1 MIFNG
6 NWCIKLAYPKFKAKN
21 THILPWC
28 FFTPNAIIGGVKKN
42 GCIFQKIFQIMVWLC
57 IMCLKVY
64 FKDIFP

>member
-42 GCIFQKIFQIMVWLC
+42 RQHFSKNISDNGLA
-57 IMCLKVY
+57 VY
-64 FKDIFP
+64 YVSKGVF